1 MTDRQVK
8 RGETVL
14 RPNTRFNS
22 KMAKPFTFNRDVS
35 KVVSF
40 VIACKLY
47 IRIRMRE
54 ILIEEQIQWVL
65 IYV

>member
-1 MTDRQVK
+1 MFKYTMTDRQVK

-47 IRIRMRE
+47 IRMRMRKV
-54 ILIEEQIQWVL
+54 LIEEQVQ
-65 IYV
+65 

>member
-1 MTDRQVK
+1 MTDRQVEK
-8 RGETVL
+8 GEAVL

-22 KMAKPFTFNRDVS
+22 KIAKPSTFNRNVS

-47 IRIRMRE
+47 IRMRMRK
-54 ILIEEQIQWVL
+54 ILIEEQIQ
-65 IYV
+65 

>member
-8 RGETVL
+8 RGEAVL

-22 KMAKPFTFNRDVS
+22 KMAKPFTFNRDIS

-47 IRIRMRE
+47 IRMRMRE
-54 ILIEEQIQWVL
+54 VLIEEQVQWVL

>member
-1 MTDRQVK
+1 MINRQAK
-8 RGETVL
+8 RGEAVL
-14 RPNTRFNS
+14 RPNTRLNS
-22 KMAKPFTFNRDVS
+22 KMAKSSTFNGDVS

-47 IRIRMRE
+47 IRIRMIE